1 MKLLA
6 QRLLGPVALVTM
18 ALTFVLGLWVTPP
31 DQVQGDLARLVYVH
45 PAVAWVALYLSFA
58 TATIASVLY
67 LWKRTRSMVADRVAH
82 CAMEVSL
89 VFIALTLATGSIWGR
104 PAWGVWWAW
113 DARLTSTAILG
124 VLALGYLALR
134 RANDDFELRARRSA
148 VFAIIA
154 AINVPLDH
162 FSVQWWHT
170 LHQGATLLGPN
181 REFKVHGSMLW
192 TLLLSFVSF
201 SLAYAWL
208 LRARYRLEVRREHS
222 STETFE
228 VVLERRRAEG
238 VH

>member
-1 MKLLA
+1 M
-6 QRLLGPVALVTM
+6 
-18 ALTFVLGLWVTPP
+18 
-31 DQVQGDLARLVYVH
+31 
-45 PAVAWVALYLSFA
+45 
-58 TATIASVLY
+58 
-67 LWKRTRSMVADRVAH
+67 DRVAH
-82 CAMEVSL
+82 CAVEVSL
-89 VFIALTLATGSIWGR
+89 VFIVLTLITGSIWGR

-154 AINVPLDH
+154 AINVPIDH

-181 REFKVHGSMLW
+181 RQFKVHGSMLW
-192 TLLLSFVSF
+192 TLLLSFVAF
-201 SLAYAWL
+201 SLAYVWL
-208 LRARYRLEVRREHS
+208 LRARYRLAVRRER
-222 STETFE
+222 TNTDTLE
-228 VVLERRRAEG
+228 VALERRRAEG